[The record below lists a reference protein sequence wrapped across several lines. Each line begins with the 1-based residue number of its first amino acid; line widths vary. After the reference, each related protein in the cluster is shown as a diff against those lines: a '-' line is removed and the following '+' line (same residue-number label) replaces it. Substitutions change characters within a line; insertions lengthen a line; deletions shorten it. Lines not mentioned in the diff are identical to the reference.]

1 MSGDPIV
8 AVPAD
13 LEVEDRLV
21 GPITFR
27 MAGWLA
33 AAAAGVALLA
43 LARDQMWTVGPA
55 LLLVTVGLAGALW
68 QPGGRPAP
76 AWVGPLWSY
85 RRRART
91 AATDLNSAAPEPAVV
106 SEPEPVAQ
114 PAPDVDNAWTQ
125 DLPAAERFGRFRRAR
140 PALVVGMA
148 LLVLAAVA
156 VDTPARLTDRA
167 WWGPTV
173 TSTDTSPGG
182 DEGSSG
188 PTGSDAPARP
198 DPTSVQPPGDA
209 SADPQPGVL
218 VPVDPLEL
226 WLDEHH
232 HDQVYGWW
240 SGCGC

>member
-1 MSGDPIV
+1 MTGDPIV

-13 LEVEDRLV
+13 LEMDDRLV

-43 LARDQMWTVGPA
+43 LAREQLWTIGPG
-55 LLLVTVGLAGALW
+55 LLMVTVGLAGALW

-85 RRRART
+85 RRRAR
-91 AATDLNSAAPEPAVV
+91 AAAADLNAGPMVV
-106 SEPEPVAQ
+106 SGPGPVAQ
-114 PAPDVDNAWTQ
+114 PAPGVDDAWTQ
-125 DLPAAERFGRFRRAR
+125 DLPAAERCGRSRRVR
-140 PALVVGMA
+140 PAWVVGMA

-156 VDTPARLTDRA
+156 VDGPARLTDRS

-182 DEGSSG
+182 GEGSSG
-188 PTGSDAPARP
+188 PTGTDAPGRPAPTGVQPPQDAPA
-198 DPTSVQPPGDA
+198 DPHPLVP
-209 SADPQPGVL
+209 
-218 VPVDPLEL
+218 VPVDPFEL

-232 HDQVYGWW
+232 DDQVVGRW